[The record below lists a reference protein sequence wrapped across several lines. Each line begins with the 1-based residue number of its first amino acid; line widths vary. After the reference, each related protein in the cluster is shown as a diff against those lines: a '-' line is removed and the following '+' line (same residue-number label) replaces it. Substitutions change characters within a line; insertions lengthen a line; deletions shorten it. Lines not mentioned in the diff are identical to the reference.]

1 MAKEYKKKINSAK
14 AMEEAW
20 TQYKA
25 KCDSDKVI
33 KTEFSQ
39 KLGEF
44 VTAVIPSP
52 TTYTIE
58 GFCNFID
65 MTRQNFYSTYEKN
78 KKFDMVIARMR
89 EECELDAR
97 RKFENGTINSRLA
110 GLWMS
115 RHGYSTKTES
125 KEEVKSSV
133 VLVDEVPE
141 DW

>member
-1 MAKEYKKKINSAK
+1 MWTAWEKFKEH
-14 AMEEAW
+14 
-20 TQYKA
+20 
-25 KCDSDKVI
+25 CDSKTVV
-33 KTEFSQ
+33 KTEFAQ

-52 TTYTIE
+52 VTYTIK
-58 GFCNFID
+58 GFCLFIG
-65 MTRQNFYSTYEKN
+65 MTQQNFHATYKKN
-78 KKFDMVIARMR
+78 KKFESVIARME
-89 EECELDAR
+89 EECEIDAR
-97 RKFENGTINSRLA
+97 QKFENGTIPSKLA

-115 RHGYSTKTES
+115 NFGYSTKTES